1 MKQSDKVAV
10 LAFIAALLLIGGFCC
25 AHLNVDASLGAD
37 PDDDHYESQPEGTFV
52 ANLGDNVLD
61 DGHMNPWN
69 CQPWQIRHA
78 GGSILRLNHPLHSR
92 PPYPGYFRTKVIQ
105 EGWDGWFCN
114 PPDSA
119 VI

>member
-1 MKQSDKVAV
+1 MDKQDKIG
-10 LAFIAALLLIGGFCC
+10 LLALLAGLLIICGFIT
-25 AHLNVDASLGAD
+25 AHFNVDADLNPQGD
-37 PDDDHYESQPEGTFV
+37 GYVGTQPDGVFV
-52 ANLGDNVLD
+52 ANMGDNVLD
-61 DGHMNPWN
+61 EGHMNPWN

-78 GGSILRLNHPLHSR
+78 GGSVLRLNHPLHRR